1 MKLRNLFVVI
11 LMVVFA
17 SCEYD
22 DSSYRYNMGTDFVT
36 DPVVMRVTDTL
47 TLKTYTVSVDSLETS
62 RGYRFLAGRYE
73 NKYGIRTECETYFRI
88 DPCEPFDMPDSTEFD
103 SACFVLKWD
112 GYYFGD
118 STQLCEFDVCQ
129 LTDDIKVDVE
139 TQYIYNNQRF
149 PYNTKP
155 IGRFSLNLS
164 DDKTFEYE
172 DLDSVSFR
180 LDDALGK
187 TLYDYI
193 YNEDPILEYAEEFK
207 NLYKGFVIKPAD
219 NNVSSVVGFVG
230 HPDSLF
236 SPRIRIYY
244 SDKTLDD
251 EMYTEYSLETLG
263 TSTQATDTNYFA
275 SNHISNNYS
284 KFFVPQMPE
293 EEDKLSSDETGDV
306 TIIQGG
312 LNLMTRVEIP
322 YVDKIRALGSG
333 SVFRA
338 ILYFEPI
345 EGTYAEEEDLP
356 PYLEVYMANNNNE
369 FYSQLY
375 KAGSNEA
382 TYAVLHQKEN
392 VVSYDTY
399 YDNVT
404 YYSVDITQY
413 LVNEYIDLADPKY
426 FLLLT
431 LPQGSIGNNV
441 EQLIIGSP
449 NHPTQKMRLKLY
461 FTNYTDID

>member
-1 MKLRNLFVVI
+1 MKLRNFFIII

-17 SCEYD
+17 SCEFD
-22 DSSYRYNMGTDFVT
+22 DSTYRYNMGTDFVT
-36 DPVVMRVTDTL
+36 DPAVLRMTDTL
-47 TLKTYTVSVDSLETS
+47 TLRSYTVSVDSLVTS
-62 RGYRFLAGRYE
+62 RGDRFLAGRYE
-73 NKYGIRTECETYFRI
+73 NKYGIQTECETYFRI
-88 DPCEPFDMPDSTEFD
+88 DPCGPYDLPDSTRYD

-118 STQLCEFDVCQ
+118 STQLCEFEICQ
-129 LTDDIKVDVE
+129 LTDDMKVDVE

-149 PYNTKP
+149 PHETTP
-155 IGRFSLNLS
+155 IGRFTLNLA
-164 DDKTFEYE
+164 DDKSFDYD

-193 YNEDPILEYAEEFK
+193 YDENTILEDPEEFK
-207 NLYKGFVIKPAD
+207 ELYKGFMIKPAD
-219 NNVSSVVGFVG
+219 NNVSSVVGFIG

-251 EMYTEYSLETLG
+251 EMYIEYSLETLG
-263 TSTQATDTNYFA
+263 TSTEATDTNYFA
-275 SNHISNNYS
+275 SNYISNNYS

-293 EEDKLSSDETGDV
+293 EEEKLSSELTGDI

-312 LNLMTRVEIP
+312 LSLMTRVEIP
-322 YVDKIRALGSG
+322 YVDKVRALGSG

-338 ILYFEPI
+338 ILFFEPI

-356 PYLEVYMANNNNE
+356 RYLEVYMANNNNE

-375 KAGSNEA
+375 KAGSTDP
-382 TYAVLHQKEN
+382 TYAILNMKSNDVG
-392 VVSYDTY
+392 
-399 YDNVT
+399 YDNYYSNKT

-413 LVNEYIDLADPKY
+413 LVNEYIDSADPKY
-426 FLLLT
+426 FLLLS
-431 LPQGSIGNNV
+431 LPQASMSNNV

-449 NHPTQKMRLKLY
+449 DHPTQNMRLKLY